1 MAPEDIETFSVLKD
15 ASATAMYG
23 ARGANGIIVV
33 TTKKGQEGSVYATAR
48 YEAVFSMPTKE
59 IEVVDPITWMKM
71 YNQALL
77 TRNPNATPKYSVEQI
92 NRTASGKYPDWLY
105 PANDWYDMMI
115 KDYTLNHRFGL
126 NIRGGSKILQYYA
139 SVNYN
144 RDLGQQKT
152 DKLNDFEVGIKSNS
166 TTFRANLT
174 INLKAGIQL
183 LINSATTFDK
193 YHGPMVGASSVYGMA
208 FSASPVDFAAVYP
221 ADETYN
227 WPHIR
232 FGTTTAKQTN
242 PYMQLHQGYQEL
254 YFKPV

>member
-1 MAPEDIETFSVLKD
+1 
-15 ASATAMYG
+15 
-23 ARGANGIIVV
+23 
-33 TTKKGQEGSVYATAR
+33 
-48 YEAVFSMPTKE
+48 
-59 IEVVDPITWMKM
+59 
-71 YNQALL
+71 
-77 TRNPNATPKYSVEQI
+77 
-92 NRTASGKYPDWLY
+92 
-105 PANDWYDMMI
+105 
-115 KDYTLNHRFGL
+115 
-126 NIRGGSKILQYYA
+126 

-227 WPHIR
+227 CTYP
-232 FGTTTAKQTN
+232 FQYDNSQTDES
-242 PYMQLHQGYQEL
+242 LHAVASRISRTFSLL
-254 YFKPV
+254 YFKPVWYIQNFSSLVRIRASCRCFYQFRGTMQQC